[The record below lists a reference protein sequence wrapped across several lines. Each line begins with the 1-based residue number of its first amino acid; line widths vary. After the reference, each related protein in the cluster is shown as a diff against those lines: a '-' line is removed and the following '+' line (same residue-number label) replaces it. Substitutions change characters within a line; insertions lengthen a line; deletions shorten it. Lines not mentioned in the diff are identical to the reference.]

1 MKKLP
6 LHLNLQDF
14 KAVYQNTLVEYLGI
28 EIIEIGEDYV
38 MAKMPVDQRTH
49 QPLGFLHGG
58 ASVVLAETL
67 GSFGSMLLIDTEK
80 FHVMGTEVS
89 ASHLRS
95 VRVGYVFAK
104 AQLKHCGKTSHVW
117 HIEITNQEQEL
128 ICLSRLGVRVLEHQN
143 KG

>member
-6 LHLNLQDF
+6 IHLNLEDF
-14 KAVYQNTLVEYLGI
+14 KSLYHNTLGEHLGI
-28 EIIEIGEDYV
+28 EFTEIGEDYLI
-38 MAKMPVDQRTH
+38 AKMPVDPRTH

-95 VRVGYVFAK
+95 VRSGYVFAK
-104 AQLKHCGKTSHVW
+104 AQLKHCGKTSHAW
-117 HIEITNQEQEL
+117 HIEITNQAQEL
-128 ICLSRLGVRVLEHQN
+128 ICLSRLTVRVLEHQN